1 MFANAKRI
9 SIAGLSLAALALAGA
24 GCTKPAA
31 PAADQAALVARGAQL
46 VTMGG
51 CNDCHTP
58 MKFDAEIGIPVPD
71 MGRPIRCRRLAATTR
86 R

>member
-1 MFANAKRI
+1 MVILDAALLRRNRNRGGHDVANAKRI

-51 CNDCHTP
+51 STI
-58 MKFDAEIGIPVPD
+58 A
-71 MGRPIRCRRLAATTR
+71 TR